1 MRIGSAC
8 RKLDGKAPKIFV
20 LKSKSVLS
28 GARNQESATGLL
40 LSPHHYLYSAVNI
53 GNTSSSLLR
62 HLTSKEISTGSLNIY
77 SVHQYPSLELII
89 SPGGVM
95 I

>member
-8 RKLDGKAPKIFV
+8 RKLDGKAPKTFV

-28 GARNQESATGLL
+28 GAKNQDSATGLL
-40 LSPHHYLYSAVNI
+40 TPFHYLYSAVNI
-53 GNTSSSLLR
+53 GSTSSSLLR
-62 HLTSKEISTGSLNIY
+62 HFTSKEISTGSLNVY